1 MHGPPSELQAATS
14 STPGT
19 KTALAQQHARRHRQ
33 QQQQCRIAAIKASA
47 AAVQEWTSAQ
57 LERSAPTAAAP
68 AEYKTRGERAHV
80 TSREL
85 GQLRL
90 PVLQLL
96 STEAQQGLLH
106 LQALRLLPPQLEV
119 THALIG
125 APSSECCIT
134 ACSAATVTPAQPACV
149 EAVAFKAYALRVCAV
164 LLPPPCWVARSPCA
178 DVCCRLAQAAG
189 CGAAQQQPWPGPS
202 SHDQAQQ
209 CCGERVSAHTQ
220 RGQQSA
226 ADSCKS

>member
-1 MHGPPSELQAATS
+1 M
-14 STPGT
+14 
-19 KTALAQQHARRHRQ
+19 
-33 QQQQCRIAAIKASA
+33 
-47 AAVQEWTSAQ
+47 
-57 LERSAPTAAAP
+57 
-68 AEYKTRGERAHV
+68 